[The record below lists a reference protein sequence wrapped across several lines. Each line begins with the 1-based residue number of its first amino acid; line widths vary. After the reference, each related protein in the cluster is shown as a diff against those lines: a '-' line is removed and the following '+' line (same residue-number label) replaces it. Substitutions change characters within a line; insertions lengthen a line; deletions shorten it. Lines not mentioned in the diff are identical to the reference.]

1 MSLLMWQA
9 VFGLLAGGLIL
20 IVSSEKVVNQL
31 IKLAKIIG
39 LSIFTIGFIVASI
52 GSDLPEIINSL
63 ISSYLGRGDITVGDS
78 YGSVLTQISLVLGL
92 IPFFC
97 TFCRLIPETF
107 KYVGAVEVSV
117 LIISILLAAD
127 GHVTRI
133 DGLLLIVIWGVSM
146 IILRKF
152 VEKPVIL
159 DESIELE
166 EPQEKLSRIL
176 VLLFLGFIGIGIG
189 SYIVIE
195 SAVTVSRFLGISE
208 YLISFFLIS
217 LGTSLP
223 ELVVAVS
230 AIRKR
235 HFDLAVGDIIGSC
248 IVDATLAIG
257 IGPIFFPIEVSGG
270 SVLVTGLY
278 AVFVS
283 AIVVSVLSWR
293 GVNDKRTGGLF
304 ILLYLSSYLLP
315 YFL

>member
-1 MSLLMWQA
+1 MLMWQA
-9 VFGLLAGGLIL
+9 VLGLLAGGLIL
-20 IVSSEKVVNQL
+20 IVSSEKAVDQL

-52 GSDLPEIINSL
+52 GSDLPEIMNSL

-78 YGSVLTQISLVLGL
+78 YGSVMTQISLILGL

-97 TFCRLIPETF
+97 TFCRLIPSTF
-107 KYVGAVEVSV
+107 KYVGAVEVGV
-117 LIISILLAAD
+117 LIISVLIAAD
-127 GHVTRI
+127 GYVTRI
-133 DGLLLIVIWGVSM
+133 DGFLLIVIWGVSM

-152 VEKPVIL
+152 AEQPVIL

-166 EPQEKLSRIL
+166 EPKEKLPRIL
-176 VLLFLGFIGIGIG
+176 VYLFLGFVGIGLG

-195 SAVTVSRFLGISE
+195 SAIALSRFLGISE
-208 YLISFFLIS
+208 YIISFFLIS

-223 ELVVAVS
+223 ELVVGVA
-230 AIRKR
+230 AIRKK

-257 IGPIFFPIEVSGG
+257 IGPIFWPIEVSGD

-278 AVFVS
+278 AAIIS
-283 AIVVSVLSWR
+283 AIVVSVLIWR

-304 ILLYLSSYLLP
+304 ILLYLSSYLLT

>member
-1 MSLLMWQA
+1 MWQA

-20 IVSSEKVVNQL
+20 IVSSEKAVDQL

-63 ISSYLGRGDITVGDS
+63 ISSYLGHGDITVGDS
-78 YGSVLTQISLVLGL
+78 FGSVMTQISLILGL

-97 TFCRLIPETF
+97 TFCRLIPSTF
-107 KYVGAVEVSV
+107 KYVGAVEVGVLILSV
-117 LIISILLAAD
+117 LLTAD
-127 GHVTRI
+127 GYVSRI

-152 VEKPVIL
+152 AEQPVIL

-166 EPQEKLSRIL
+166 EPKEKLPEIL
-176 VLLFLGFIGIGIG
+176 GYLFLGFIGIGIG

-195 SAVTVSRFLGISE
+195 SAIAVSRFLGISE
-208 YLISFFLIS
+208 YIISFFLIS

-223 ELVVAVS
+223 ELVVGVS
-230 AIRKR
+230 AIRKK

-257 IGPIFFPIEVSGG
+257 IGPIFWPIEVSGD

-278 AVFVS
+278 AAIIS
-283 AIVVSVLSWR
+283 AIVVSVLIWR

-304 ILLYLSSYLLP
+304 ILLYLSSYLLT

>member
-1 MSLLMWQA
+1 MLIWQA
-9 VFGLLAGGLIL
+9 VLGVLAGVLIL
-20 IVSSEKVVNQL
+20 VVSSEKAVNQL

-52 GSDLPEIINSL
+52 GSDLPEIMNSL
-63 ISSYLGRGDITVGDS
+63 ISSYIGRGDITVGDS
-78 YGSVLTQISLVLGL
+78 YGSVLTQISLILGL

-97 TFCRLIPETF
+97 TFCRLIPKTF
-107 KYVGAVEVSV
+107 KYVGIVEVGV
-117 LIISILLAAD
+117 LIMSILIVAD

-133 DGLLLIVIWGVSM
+133 DGLLLIVIWGVSV

-152 VEKPVIL
+152 AEQPVSF
-159 DESIELE
+159 DKSIELE
-166 EPQEKLSRIL
+166 KPQEKLSRII

-189 SYIVIE
+189 SYVVIE
-195 SAVTVSRFLGISE
+195 SAVTIGRFFGISE

-223 ELVVAVS
+223 ELVVGVT

-278 AVFVS
+278 AAFVS
-283 AIVVSVLSWR
+283 AIVVSVLMWR

-304 ILLYLSSYLLP
+304 ILLYLSSYLLL
-315 YFL
+315 YLAS

>member
-1 MSLLMWQA
+1 MWQA
-9 VFGLLAGGLIL
+9 VLGLLTGGLIL
-20 IVSSEKVVNQL
+20 IVSSEKAVNQL

-63 ISSYLGRGDITVGDS
+63 ISSYLGHGDITVGDS
-78 YGSVLTQISLVLGL
+78 YGSVLTQISLILGL

-97 TFCRLIPETF
+97 TFCRLIPGTF
-107 KYVGAVEVSV
+107 KYVGAVEVGV
-117 LIISILLAAD
+117 LIISVLLAAD
-127 GHVTRI
+127 GYVTRI
-133 DGLLLIVIWGVSM
+133 DGLLLIVLWGVSM

-152 VEKPVIL
+152 AEQPVIL

-166 EPQEKLSRIL
+166 EPQEKLPWIL
-176 VLLFLGFIGIGIG
+176 IYLFLGFIGIGIG

-195 SAVTVSRFLGISE
+195 SAVAVSRVLGISE
-208 YLISFFLIS
+208 YIISFFLIS

-223 ELVVAVS
+223 ELVVGVA
-230 AIRKR
+230 AIRKK

-257 IGPIFFPIEVSGG
+257 IGPIFWPIEVSGG

-278 AVFVS
+278 AVVIS
-283 AIVVSVLSWR
+283 AIVVSVL
-293 GVNDKRTGGLF
+293 
-304 ILLYLSSYLLP
+304 ILPIMFQIIVYA
-315 YFL
+315 